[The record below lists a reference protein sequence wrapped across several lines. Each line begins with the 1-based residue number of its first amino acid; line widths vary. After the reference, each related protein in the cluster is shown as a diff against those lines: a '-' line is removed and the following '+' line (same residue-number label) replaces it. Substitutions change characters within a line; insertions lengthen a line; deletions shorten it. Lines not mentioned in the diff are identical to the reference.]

1 MGDIPHGDYSPHT
14 APSAISTWGDI
25 PHGDYSPHTT
35 PTAISTWEIYH
46 MATIALTPHPQL
58 YQHGRYTAWRL

>member
-14 APSAISTWGDI
+14 AP
-25 PHGDYSPHTT
+25 
-35 PTAISTWEIYH
+35 TAISTWEIYR

-58 YQHGRYTAWRL
+58 YQHGRYTAWRTIALTPHPQLYQHGRYTTWRL